1 MTKEQMTRTLLRPT
15 AFVDSPFGHDG
26 MVARLAGGLSWFAAV
41 EMIRVEGRKRVETEL
56 VAVVELEDRLDEA
69 TAAQWAAITA
79 LRPPLEIGARTV
91 RLDQPQVMGILN
103 VTPDSFSDGGR
114 FDGVDAAAE
123 AGSDMAAAGAAII
136 DVGGESTRPG
146 AAMVWEGDEI
156 ERAVPVIRRLVRA
169 GAAVSAD
176 TRKAEV
182 MRAAIEAGAGMI
194 NDVSALTFDRRSME
208 VLAASAVP
216 VILMHHKGDPA
227 TMQDDPRY
235 DDVLVEVYLWLEE
248 RIAAAEAA
256 GVARSRI
263 LVDPGFGFG
272 KTVAHN
278 LELMNGLS
286 LLHGLGC
293 PIVIGASRKR
303 TIGALDRE
311 APADG
316 RLAGSLAFALKAA
329 EQGAQ
334 VLRVHDVPETV
345 QALRVWRGLRD
356 QALTPRLS

>member
-1 MTKEQMTRTLLRPT
+1 MRKFLRPT
-15 AFVDSPFGHDG
+15 GFVDSPFGHDG
-26 MVARLAGGLSWFAAV
+26 MVARLAGGMQWFSQV
-41 EMIRVEGRKRVETEL
+41 EIIGWNGSKRTSTYLVPVERMFES
-56 VAVVELEDRLDEA
+56 VADRPEDERLAWERLTSA
-69 TAAQWAAITA
+69 RA
-79 LRPPLEIGARTV
+79 PLQVGARTV

-114 FDGVDAAAE
+114 FENGDAAAD
-123 AGSDMAAAGAAII
+123 AGADMSSAGAAII

-146 AAMVWEGDEI
+146 SAMVWEGDEI
-156 ERAVPVIRRLVRA
+156 ERAIPVIRRLA
-169 GAAVSAD
+169 AGGAAVSAD

-194 NDVSALTFDRRSME
+194 NDVSALTFDPRSME
-208 VLAASAVP
+208 VIGASTVP
-216 VILMHHKGDPA
+216 VVLMHHKGDPA

-235 DDVLVEVYLWLEE
+235 GDVLVEVYLWLEE
-248 RIAAAEAA
+248 RVAAAAAA
-256 GVARSRI
+256 GIARDRI

-278 LELMNGLS
+278 LELMNGLA
-286 LLHGLGC
+286 LFHGLGC
-293 PIVIGASRKR
+293 PIVLGASRKR

-311 APADG
+311 VPADQ

-334 VLRVHDVPETV
+334 ILRVHDVPETI
-345 QALRVWRGLRD
+345 QALRIWRGMRD
-356 QALTPRLS
+356 QALTPRL